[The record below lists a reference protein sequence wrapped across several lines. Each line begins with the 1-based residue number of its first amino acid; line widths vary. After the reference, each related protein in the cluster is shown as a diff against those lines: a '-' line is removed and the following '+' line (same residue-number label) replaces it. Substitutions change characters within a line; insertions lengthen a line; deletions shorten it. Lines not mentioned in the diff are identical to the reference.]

1 MNKRQK
7 KKQLKKEQCLIKAIT
22 GLFKEYVDL
31 NTLAVK
37 VSSDPALITELCR
50 KAKY

>member
-22 GLFKEYVDL
+22 GLFKEYANL
-31 NTLAVK
+31 NTLAMEVN
-37 VSSDPALITELCR
+37 SDPAIIAELCR